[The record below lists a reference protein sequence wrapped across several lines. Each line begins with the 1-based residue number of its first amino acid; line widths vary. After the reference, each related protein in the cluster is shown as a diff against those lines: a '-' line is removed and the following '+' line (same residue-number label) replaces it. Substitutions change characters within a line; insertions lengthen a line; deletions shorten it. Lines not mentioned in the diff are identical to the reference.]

1 VKGEIKDLLISVDK
15 LKGVGYRRKKVL
27 LKAGIKTIRDL
38 LYFKPRRYIDRR
50 KIKKIKDLK
59 EGEETVVMGRVFT
72 RGERKGRGKNLFIV
86 ILRDETGF
94 LELVFINTPYM
105 KNYFPLD
112 KTVVAS
118 GKVRKYGAVFQI
130 FHPEFEILDKRNQ
143 DLIHAGK
150 IVPIYGSLGK
160 GNGIK
165 TQFLRRIIYEAIQN
179 YYNYIPETIP
189 EPVRKKYNLLSRKEA
204 LKNLHFPE
212 TGELL
217 EKSLFTLKFEE
228 FFFFFLK
235 LFIYKRKRA
244 KAKPFIKKGELTKRF
259 LEILPFELTDSQKK
273 AIREIE
279 IDLSKPFAMRKL
291 LQGDVGSGKT
301 IVALFSALRAIEN
314 EYQVAFMAPTE
325 ILAEQ
330 HFETIENFLKELGV
344 KYDLLTGSVS
354 LKEKKEI
361 YERVRKGETQIL
373 IGTHALLEE
382 KLSFKNLGLVIIDEQ
397 HKFGVSQRA
406 RLLSK
411 GESPHF
417 LVMTATPIPR
427 TLALTYYGDLD
438 VITLKEMPPGRGV
451 VETKVV
457 YIEKREEFYKKF
469 FNALRKENAKAY
481 IIAPLIE
488 ESEKLETKSCLELYE
503 EIKNRWAE
511 DLPVSYIHGR
521 MRKEERDEIM
531 KRFRDGEIKVLIS
544 TTVVEVGIDV
554 PDVKYMVI
562 EGVERLG
569 LSTLHQL
576 RGRVARKIEKGYC
589 FIFCSKDMAPETLKR
604 ISAFRNTSDGF
615 KLSELD
621 LKLRGPGNILGFA
634 QSGFFTFKF
643 GDLVDD
649 KDLLIEVRN
658 TVKNLLEVDPLLT
671 REENRFLKNFLTSDE
686 RLWLT
691 EIA

>member
-1 VKGEIKDLLISVDK
+1 MKSEIKDLSISVDK
-15 LKGVGYRRKKVL
+15 LKGIGYRRKKVL

-59 EGEETVVMGRVFT
+59 EGEEAVIMGKVFT
-72 RGERKGRGKNLFIV
+72 RGERKGRGKNLFVV
-86 ILRDETGF
+86 ILRDDTGF
-94 LELVFINTPYM
+94 LELVFVNTPYM

-112 KTVVAS
+112 RTVVAT
-118 GKVRKYGAVFQI
+118 GKVRRYGAVFQI

-165 TQFLRRIIYEAIQN
+165 TQFLRRIIYEATRN

-189 EPVRKKYNLLSRKEA
+189 EPIRKKYNLLSRKDA
-204 LKNLHFPE
+204 IKNLHFPE
-212 TGELL
+212 SEELL
-217 EKSLFTLKFEE
+217 RRSLFTLKFEE

-235 LFIYKRKRA
+235 LFIYKRKRS

-259 LEILPFELTDSQKK
+259 LEMLPFELTNSQKR
-273 AIREIE
+273 AIKEIE
-279 IDLSKPFAMRKL
+279 IDLSKPVAMRRL

-301 IVALFSALRAIEN
+301 IVALFAALRTIEN
-314 EYQVAFMAPTE
+314 GFQVAFMAPTE

-330 HFETIENFLKELGV
+330 HFETIENFLKKLDV

-361 YERVRKGETQIL
+361 YERVRKGETQVL
-373 IGTHALLEE
+373 IGTHALLEK

-451 VETKVV
+451 VETKIV
-457 YIEKREEFYKKF
+457 YIENREEFYKKF
-469 FNALRKENAKAY
+469 FDALKKENAKAY

-488 ESEKLETKSCLELYE
+488 ESAKLDTRSCLELYE
-503 EIKNRWAE
+503 EIRNKWAG

-521 MRKEERDEIM
+521 MKKEERDEVM

-562 EGVERLG
+562 EGAERLG

-649 KDLLIEVRN
+649 RDLLINVRN
-658 TVKNLLEVDPLLT
+658 TVKNLLEVDPLLS
-671 REENRFLKNFLTSDE
+671 RDENRFLKNFLTPDE

>member
-1 VKGEIKDLLISVDK
+1 MKGEIKDLLVSVDK
-15 LKGVGYRRKKVL
+15 LKNIGYRRKKL
-27 LKAGIKTIRDL
+27 LNKAGIKRVKDL
-38 LYFKPRRYIDRR
+38 FYFKPRKYIDRR

-59 EGEETVVMGRVFT
+59 ENEEAVIMGKVFT
-72 RGERKGRGKNLFIV
+72 RGERKGRERNLFIV
-86 ILRDETGF
+86 ILKDDTGF
-94 LELVFINTPYM
+94 LELVFVNTPYM

-112 KTVVAS
+112 RTFVVS

-150 IVPIYGSLGK
+150 IVPIYGSLGA
-160 GNGIK
+160 GIK
-165 TQFLRRIIYEAIQN
+165 TQFLRKIIYEALN
-179 YYNYIPETIP
+179 DYYNYIPETMP
-189 EPVRKKYNLLSRKEA
+189 EPIRKKYNLLSRRDA
-204 LKNLHFPE
+204 IKNLHFPE
-212 TGELL
+212 NEELL
-217 EKSLFTLKFEE
+217 ERSLFTLKFEE
-228 FFFFFLK
+228 FFFFFLR

-244 KAKPFIKKGELTKRF
+244 RAKAFIKKGELTEKF
-259 LEILPFELTDSQKK
+259 FELLPFKLTDSQKK

-279 IDLSKPFAMRKL
+279 IDLSKPLAMRKL

-301 IVALFSALRAIEN
+301 TIALFSALRAIEN
-314 EYQVAFMAPTE
+314 ECQVAFMAPTE

-330 HFETIENFLKELGV
+330 HFLNFENFLKEMNV
-344 KYDLLTGSVS
+344 KYDLLIGSLS

-373 IGTHALLEE
+373 IGTHSLLEE

-438 VITLKEMPPGRGV
+438 VITLKEMPPGRGT
-451 VETKVV
+451 VETKVIYV
-457 YIEKREEFYKKF
+457 ENREEFYEKF
-469 FNALRKENAKAY
+469 FNALEKESAKAY

-488 ESEKLETKSCLELYE
+488 ESEKLDTRSCLELYK
-503 EIKNRWAE
+503 EIKNKWVR
-511 DLPVSYIHGR
+511 DLPIFYIHGR
-521 MRKEERDEIM
+521 MKKEERDEVM
-531 KRFRDGEIKVLIS
+531 KKFRDGDIRVLVA
-544 TTVVEVGIDV
+544 TTVLEVGIDV

-562 EGVERLG
+562 EGAERLG

-576 RGRVARKIEKGYC
+576 RGRLARKIEKGYC
-589 FIFCSKDMAPETLKR
+589 FIFCSKNMPPETLKR

-643 GDLVDD
+643 GDLVED
-649 KDLLIEVRN
+649 KDLLIEIRN
-658 TVKNLLEVDPLLT
+658 RVKNLIDVDPFLEK
-671 REENRFLKNFLTSDE
+671 EENSLLKNFLTPDE